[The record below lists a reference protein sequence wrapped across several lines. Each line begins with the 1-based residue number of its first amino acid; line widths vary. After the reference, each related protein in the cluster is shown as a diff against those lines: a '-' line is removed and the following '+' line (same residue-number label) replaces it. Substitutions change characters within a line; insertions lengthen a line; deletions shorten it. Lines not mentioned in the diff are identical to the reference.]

1 MLGGGGGEGS
11 YLRSWELMTKI
22 FGNNVSS
29 ELFLEKS
36 GVLFRNS
43 RSEVKGNKEDTSNL
57 TFQIWAFILVL
68 CLQGDL
74 LSLLCDV
81 FLETHLLGDTSCT
94 PTTVGHYGGLCQSGW
109 TLLLPSSLPLP
120 GLAAHRRGCLAPSRS
135 DCCVLFD
142 AGPILRFSI
151 IYVYQC
157 WLCSWKQNQIK
168 RG

>member
-57 TFQIWAFILVL
+57 TFQI
-68 CLQGDL
+68 
-74 LSLLCDV
+74 
-81 FLETHLLGDTSCT
+81 
-94 PTTVGHYGGLCQSGW
+94 
-109 TLLLPSSLPLP
+109 
-120 GLAAHRRGCLAPSRS
+120 
-135 DCCVLFD
+135 
-142 AGPILRFSI
+142 
-151 IYVYQC
+151 
-157 WLCSWKQNQIK
+157 
-168 RG
+168 